1 MDRVKS
7 GVTPTARR
15 PFIPDRKEYGKWSD
29 VPVDPID
36 WQTAR
41 ERLTK
46 APSYWIV
53 TVSPKGRP
61 RAAVTWGIWLNDA
74 LYIPMSPE
82 SFSGKNADRTGQ
94 ALAHPADPK
103 EVLIV
108 EGTIARPDPTAL
120 PPTLADAF
128 EKKYDYRLDPTD
140 PGMPLYQLTPRVVR
154 SWHAHDVQ
162 TTAMRWDFE
171 TTKGAL
177 ADRAR

>member
-1 MDRVKS
+1 MDRVES
-7 GVTPTARR
+7 GVTPTARK

-29 VPVDPID
+29 VPVEPID

-41 ERLTK
+41 ERLAK

-53 TVSPKGRP
+53 TVSAKGRP
-61 RAAVTWGIWLNDA
+61 RAAVTWGVWVGDA

-82 SFSGKNADRTGQ
+82 SFSAKNADRTGQ
-94 ALAHPADPK
+94 ALAHPPDPK

-108 EGTIARPDPTAL
+108 EGTMSRPDPATL
-120 PPTLADAF
+120 PSAIVDAF
-128 EKKYDYRLDPTD
+128 EAKYEYRLNPSD

-162 TTAMRWDFE
+162 STAMRWDFSP
-171 TTKGAL
+171 THAG
-177 ADRAR
+177 